1 MALVPSYV
9 ATLQPYV
16 PGKPIEEVE
25 REYGVSDVA
34 KLASN
39 ENPLGP
45 SPRAADAARAAVAQV
60 NLYPDGSAFALH
72 NALAAHYQ
80 VTPAEVLVG
89 NGSNELIE
97 LLVRTFVLD
106 GEEVLT
112 SAQSF
117 VAYKLAAVAHG
128 RTLTEAP
135 MKARFHYDLDALKKL
150 LSRKTKI
157 VFLANPD
164 NPTGTWFSEKDL
176 LPFLDAAPK
185 DTLVVLDEA
194 YAEYV
199 DAPGY
204 QDSLVL
210 RKKYPNLVVLRT
222 FSKIYG
228 LAGLRVGYGLARPDL
243 VEYLDRVRAP
253 FNVNHVAQ
261 AAAAAAL
268 GDTEHVARSRALVLE
283 QRPGLAAGL
292 AEVGATVV
300 PSQGNFV
307 LADFPNRPAKQLF
320 EEVLREGV
328 IMRPLHGYGFAN
340 AQRITV
346 GLPRENEKC
355 LAALRKVL
363 SR

>member
-1 MALVPSYV
+1 MALVPPYV
-9 ATLQPYV
+9 ASLQPYV

-25 REYGVSDVA
+25 REYGVTGVA

-45 SPRAADAARAAVAQV
+45 SPRAVEAASAALGQV
-60 NLYPDGSAFALH
+60 NLYPDGSAFALK
-72 NALAAHYQ
+72 NALAERYQ
-80 VTPAEVLVG
+80 VSPAEVFVG

-106 GEEVLT
+106 GEEVLA

-117 VAYKLAAVAHG
+117 VAYKLAATAQG
-128 RTLTEAP
+128 RTFMEAP
-135 MKARFHYDLDALKKL
+135 MRARFHYDLDALKKL
-150 LSRKTKI
+150 LTRKTKL

-164 NPTGTWFSEKDL
+164 NPTGTWFAERDL
-176 LPFLDAAPK
+176 LPLLDAAPK

-194 YAEYV
+194 YAEFV

-204 QDSLVL
+204 QDSLAL

-222 FSKIYG
+222 FSKIFG

-253 FNVNHVAQ
+253 FNVNSVAQ
-261 AAAAAAL
+261 AAAVAAL
-268 GDTEHVARSRALVLE
+268 GDADHVARSRALVLE
-283 QRPGLAAGL
+283 QRPVLAAGL
-292 AEVGATVV
+292 AELGASVV
-300 PSQGNFV
+300 PSQGNFL
-307 LADFPNRPAKQLF
+307 LADFPGRPGKALF
-320 EEVLREGV
+320 EDLLREGV
-328 IMRPLHGYGFAN
+328 VVRPLAGYGFPS

-346 GLPRENEKC
+346 GLARENEKC
-355 LAALRKVL
+355 LAALKKVL
-363 SR
+363 AR

>member
-1 MALVPSYV
+1 MPLVPPYV
-9 ATLQPYV
+9 ASLQPYV

-25 REYGVSDVA
+25 REYGVKDVA

-39 ENPLGP
+39 ENALGP
-45 SPRAADAARAAVAQV
+45 SPKALAAAREACARA
-60 NLYPDGSAFALH
+60 NLYPDGSAFLLK
-72 NALAAHYQ
+72 NALAAKHS
-80 VTPAEVLVG
+80 VTPAEVFVG

-97 LLVRTFVLD
+97 LLVRTFVLE

-117 VAYKLAAVAHG
+117 IAYKLATQAQG
-128 RTLTEAP
+128 RRLVEAP
-135 MKARFHYDLDALKKL
+135 MKERFFYDIDALLKL
-150 LSRKTKI
+150 MNRRTKL

-176 LPFLDAAPK
+176 VRFLDAAPK

-194 YAEYV
+194 YVEFV
-199 DAPGY
+199 DAPGF

-228 LAGLRVGYGLARPDL
+228 LAGLRLGYGLARPDL
-243 VEYLDRVRAP
+243 VEYVERVRAP
-253 FNVNHVAQ
+253 FNVNLVAQ
-261 AAAAAAL
+261 AAGAAAL
-268 GDTEHVARSRALVLE
+268 SDDEHVEKSRSLVRTE
-283 QRPGLAAGL
+283 RPWLAAWLAGL
-292 AEVGATVV
+292 GATVA
-300 PSQGNFV
+300 PSQANFV
-307 LADFPNRPAKQLF
+307 LADLPGRPGKDLF
-320 EEVLREGV
+320 EGLLREGV
-328 IMRPLHGYGFAN
+328 VVRPLVGYGFPT

-346 GLPRENEKC
+346 GRRPENEKF

-363 SR
+363 GK

>member
-1 MALVPSYV
+1 MALVPPYV
-9 ATLQPYV
+9 ASLQPYI

-25 REYGVSDVA
+25 REYGVTGVA

-45 SPRAADAARAAVAQV
+45 SPRAVEAAKAALGQV
-60 NLYPDGSAFALH
+60 NLYPDGSAFALK
-72 NALAAHYQ
+72 NALAERYQ
-80 VTPAEVLVG
+80 VAPGEVFVG

-106 GEEVLT
+106 GEEVLA

-117 VAYKLAAVAHG
+117 VAYKLAANAQG
-128 RTLTEAP
+128 RTFMEAP
-135 MKARFHYDLDALKKL
+135 MRARFHYDLDALKKL
-150 LSRKTKI
+150 LTRKTKL

-164 NPTGTWFSEKDL
+164 NPTGTWFAERDL

-194 YAEYV
+194 YAEFV

-204 QDSLVL
+204 QDSLAL

-222 FSKIYG
+222 FSKIFG

-253 FNVNHVAQ
+253 FNVNSVAQ
-261 AAAAAAL
+261 AAAVAAL
-268 GDTEHVARSRALVLE
+268 GDAEHVARSRALVLE
-283 QRPGLAAGL
+283 QRPVLAAGL
-292 AEVGATVV
+292 AELGASVV
-300 PSQGNFV
+300 PSQGNFL
-307 LADFPNRPAKQLF
+307 LADFPGRPAKALF
-320 EEVLREGV
+320 EDLLREGV
-328 IMRPLHGYGFAN
+328 VIRPLAGYGFPN

-346 GLPRENEKC
+346 GLARENEKC
-355 LAALRKVL
+355 MAALKKVL
-363 SR
+363 AR

>member
-1 MALVPSYV
+1 MALVPPNV
-9 ATLQPYV
+9 ASLQPYI

-25 REYGVSDVA
+25 REYGVTGVA

-45 SPRAADAARAAVAQV
+45 SPRAVEAGRAALAQV
-60 NLYPDGSAFALH
+60 NLYPDGAAFALK
-72 NALAAHYQ
+72 NALAERYQ
-80 VTPAEVLVG
+80 VTPAEVVIG

-106 GEEVLT
+106 GEEVLA

-117 VAYKLAAVAHG
+117 VAYKLAAGAQG
-128 RTLTEAP
+128 RTFMEAP
-135 MKARFHYDLDALKKL
+135 MKARFHYDLDALRKL
-150 LSRKTKI
+150 LTRKTKLI
-157 VFLANPD
+157 FLANPD
-164 NPTGTWFSEKDL
+164 NPTGTWFTEKDL

-194 YAEYV
+194 YCEFV

-204 QDSLVL
+204 QDSLTL

-228 LAGLRVGYGLARPDL
+228 LAGLRVGYGLARPEV

-253 FNVNHVAQ
+253 FNVNLVGQ
-261 AAAAAAL
+261 AAAVAAL
-268 GDTEHVARSRALVLE
+268 SDAEHLAKSRALVLE
-283 QRPGLAAGL
+283 QRPVLAAGL
-292 AEVGATVV
+292 AELGATVV
-300 PSQGNFV
+300 PSQGNFL
-307 LADFPNRPAKQLF
+307 LADFPSRPAKALF
-320 EEVLREGV
+320 EDLLREGV
-328 IMRPLHGYGFAN
+328 VVRPMAGYGFPN

-363 SR
+363 AR

>member
-1 MALVPSYV
+1 MALVPPYV
-9 ATLQPYV
+9 ASLQPYI

-25 REYGVSDVA
+25 REYGVTGVA

-45 SPRAADAARAAVAQV
+45 SPRAAEAARAAVSQV
-60 NLYPDGSAFALH
+60 NLYPDGAAYSLH
-72 NALAAHYQ
+72 QALAARYG
-80 VTPAEVLVG
+80 VSPEEFFVG

-117 VAYKLAAVAHG
+117 VAYKLAANAHG
-128 RTLTEAP
+128 RTLMEAP

-150 LSRKTKI
+150 LSRKTKV

-176 LPFLDAAPK
+176 VPFLEAAPK

-210 RKKYPNLVVLRT
+210 RKKFPNLVVLRT

-228 LAGLRVGYGLARPDL
+228 LAGLRVGYGLARQEV

-268 GDTEHVARSRALVLE
+268 GDADHVARSRALMLE
-283 QRPGLAAGL
+283 ERPALAAGL
-292 AEVGATVV
+292 TKLGAAVV
-300 PSQGNFV
+300 PSQANFM
-307 LADFPNRPAKQLF
+307 LAEFPGRPAKVLF
-320 EEVLREGV
+320 EELLREGV
-328 IMRPLHGYGFAN
+328 VTRPLAGYGFPN
-340 AQRITV
+340 ALRITV

-355 LAALRKVL
+355 LGALGKVL

>member
-9 ATLQPYV
+9 ASLQPYI

-25 REYGVSDVA
+25 REYGVSNVA

-45 SPRAADAARAAVAQV
+45 SPRAVEAGRAALAQV

-72 NALAAHYQ
+72 EALASRLG
-80 VTPAEVLVG
+80 VTAAEVFVG

-112 SAQSF
+112 SAQTF
-117 VAYKLAAVAHG
+117 IAYKLAANAQG
-128 RTLTEAP
+128 RTLMEAP
-135 MKARFHYDLDALKKL
+135 MRARFHYDLDALKKL
-150 LSRKTKI
+150 LSRKTKL

-164 NPTGTWFSEKDL
+164 NPTGTWFGEKDL
-176 LPFLDAAPK
+176 LPLLDAAPK

-204 QDSLVL
+204 QDSLAL
-210 RKKYPNLVVLRT
+210 RKKYPNLIVLRT

-268 GDTEHVARSRALVLE
+268 GDEEHLNRSRELVLE
-283 QRPGLAAGL
+283 QRPVLAAGL
-292 AEVGATVV
+292 EKLGATVV
-300 PSQGNFV
+300 PSQGNFL
-307 LADFPNRPAKQLF
+307 LADFPGRPAKQLF
-320 EEVLREGV
+320 EDLLREGIV
-328 IMRPLHGYGFAN
+328 MRPMHGYGFPN

-346 GLPRENEKC
+346 GLPGENERC
-355 LAALRKVL
+355 LAALQKVL
-363 SR
+363 AK

>member
-45 SPRAADAARAAVAQV
+45 SPRGAAAARAAVGQV
-60 NLYPDGSAFALH
+60 NLYPDGSAFGLH

-80 VTPAEVLVG
+80 VTPGEVFVG

-135 MKARFHYDLDALKKL
+135 MRSRFHYDLDALKKL
-150 LSRKTKI
+150 LGRKTKI

-204 QDSLVL
+204 QDSLAL

-222 FSKIYG
+222 FSKIFG

-268 GDTEHVARSRALVLE
+268 GDAEHVARSRALVLE
-283 QRPGLAAGL
+283 QRPVLAARL
-292 AEVGATVV
+292 SELGATVV

-307 LADFPNRPAKQLF
+307 LADFSNRPAKQLF
-320 EEVLREGV
+320 EDVLREGV
-328 IMRPLHGYGFAN
+328 IMRPLHGYGFPC
-340 AQRITV
+340 AQRITI